1 MKITGKITLLA
12 LGAAIVGSVAT
23 TFAINAISSNQKDA
37 TANTDGLQSTNGRL
51 YTVANSTPSMPSDFT
66 HAAESTINGVVSIK
80 SYATPR
86 SYGNSAGRYAD
97 PLYEFFFGTPR
108 GNAMP
113 RQDQPKAE
121 QQRGLG
127 SGVILSADGYI
138 VTNNH
143 VIDEIG
149 RAHV

>member
-86 SYGNSAGRYAD
+86 SYGNSAG
-97 PLYEFFFGTPR
+97 
-108 GNAMP
+108 
-113 RQDQPKAE
+113 
-121 QQRGLG
+121 
-127 SGVILSADGYI
+127 
-138 VTNNH
+138 
-143 VIDEIG
+143 
-149 RAHV
+149 

>member
-66 HAAESTINGVVSIK
+66 HGDRRKENRPKYILFENFST
-80 SYATPR
+80 
-86 SYGNSAGRYAD
+86 
-97 PLYEFFFGTPR
+97 
-108 GNAMP
+108 
-113 RQDQPKAE
+113 
-121 QQRGLG
+121 
-127 SGVILSADGYI
+127 
-138 VTNNH
+138 
-143 VIDEIG
+143 
-149 RAHV
+149 

>member
-80 SYATPR
+80 SYATPQK
-86 SYGNSAGRYAD
+86 
-97 PLYEFFFGTPR
+97 LWEQC
-108 GNAMP
+108 
-113 RQDQPKAE
+113 RQICRP
-121 QQRGLG
+121 
-127 SGVILSADGYI
+127 VI
-138 VTNNH
+138 
-143 VIDEIG
+143 
-149 RAHV
+149 